1 MLPIKQNLTT
11 INYNSSS
18 NKTNKYI
25 VVHYTANKTD
35 TAYNNTKYFKSV
47 NRNVSSHYFVDDNDI
62 YQCVLDKNVAWHCG
76 GKKLSGAA
84 GFYGKC
90 TNNNSI
96 GVEMC
101 CTNYGVSSKT
111 EANTIELV
119 KYLMAKYSI
128 PASNVIR
135 HYDVTGK
142 NCPKPMVE
150 NPARWNNFK
159 AKLNGQT
166 SSTTKT
172 ATKPANNGYTGGSIV
187 DYLNSIGVDSS
198 FSNRSKLAKANGI
211 SNYSGTANQNT
222 QLLSKLRGS
231 KVTTTTTSNT
241 SYYPKYNGSSSSL
254 VDALKSLGI
263 NSSFGNRRSIAKS
276 NGISIYLGTSNQN
289 TTLLNLLKQ
298 GILKK

>member
-101 CTNYGVSSKT
+101 CTNYGVSAKT

-119 KYLMAKYSI
+119 KYLITKYNI
-128 PASNVIR
+128 PTSNVIR

-159 AKLNGQT
+159 AKLSGQA
-166 SSTTKT
+166 SSTTTT
-172 ATKPANNGYTGGSIV
+172 ATKPSNSTYKGSSLV
-187 DYLNSIGVDSS
+187 DYLKSIGVDSS
-198 FSNRSKLAKANGI
+198 FTNRSKLAKANGI

-222 QLLSKLRGS
+222 QLLAKLRGN
-231 KVTTTTTSNT
+231 KTTTTSST

-254 VDALKSLGI
+254 VDALKSLNI
-263 NSSFGNRRSIAKS
+263 NSSFSNRSKIAKA
-276 NGISIYLGTSNQN
+276 NGIKLYIGSGNQN

-298 GILKK
+298 GRLKK